1 MSFLRE
7 VDVVVA
13 AEEVVEAAAAT
24 EEVGVAAAAVEEVA
38 EAAVGVEEA
47 AVVACFIKL
56 FHYVLDVILYQSF
69 DMSSYALIADKEN

>member
-1 MSFLRE
+1 MALPSNICVSQTKLSKWSKKMSFLRE
-7 VDVVVA
+7 VDAVVA
-13 AEEVVEAAAAT
+13 AEEVVEAAVAT

-56 FHYVLDVILYQSF
+56 FYS
-69 DMSSYALIADKEN
+69 